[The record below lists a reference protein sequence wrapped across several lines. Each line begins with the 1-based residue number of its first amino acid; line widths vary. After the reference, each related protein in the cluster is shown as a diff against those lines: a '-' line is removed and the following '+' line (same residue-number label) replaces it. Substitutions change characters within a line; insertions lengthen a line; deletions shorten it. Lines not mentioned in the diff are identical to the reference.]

1 MNKKIQ
7 SDSKS
12 CYNGHGAILVDNC
25 QVADYKALVQLA
37 VSIYADLATILT
49 VSSDIIGV
57 RRDLLD
63 EAGAQILEAILE
75 FNGLCHCNTILG
87 DLGRAIRLFDH
98 HIPSLQDPFAAS
110 AGASFEIAGP
120 KAL

>member
-7 SDSKS
+7 LDLEN
-12 CYNGHGAILVDNC
+12 CYNGHGATLVNNC
-25 QVADYKALVQLA
+25 QIADYKALVQLA

-57 RRDLLD
+57 RCDLLD

-75 FNGLCHCNTILG
+75 FNGLCYCDTILG
-87 DLGRAIRLFDH
+87 NLG
-98 HIPSLQDPFAAS
+98 
-110 AGASFEIAGP
+110 
-120 KAL
+120 